1 MTWLKLSYT
10 AFLAVLV
17 PVYIRQYG
25 PGNFLWFSDVAL
37 LLGCVAAWLEHP
49 LLASTQGVAVLVP
62 ESVWILE
69 FIVRLATGRRFAG
82 LTDYMFDP
90 SIPRFVRALSLFH
103 VWLPGVLIWLIARL
117 GYDRRAFAVQTAVGA
132 VLLVS
137 SYVLTAPEENVNWVH
152 RWGRVRGPWPL
163 VLSIVAFPFVF
174 YLPAH
179 LVLRAYVPPP
189 RGV

>member
-1 MTWLKLSYT
+1 MIWLKLSYT

-37 LLGCVAAWLEHP
+37 VIGCLAAWLEHP

-69 FIVRLATGRRFAG
+69 FIGRVATGRRFLG

-90 SIPRFVRALSLFH
+90 SIPRSVRALSLFH
-103 VWLPGVLIWLIARL
+103 VWLPGVLIWLIARF
-117 GYDRRAFAVQTAVGA
+117 GYDRRAFVIQTALGA
-132 VLLVS
+132 VLLAA
-137 SYVLTAPEENVNWVH
+137 SYAWTPPEENVNWVH
-152 RWGRVRGPWPL
+152 RWGRLRGRWPL
-163 VLSIVAFPFVF
+163 VLSIITFPLVF

-179 LVLRAYVPPP
+179 LLLRAYVPPP
-189 RGV
+189 KAL